1 MSTWPG
7 TASRICARTRFHTTA
22 TRIRKQTESGSL
34 GPWEDLAEVRDHQ
47 EHTSPATRWQTAHSR
62 RIATNKSSFHDSP
75 FGPPT
80 IVHSDYAHYHHSRS
94 TPQRFRPSV
103 MF

>member
-7 TASRICARTRFHTTA
+7 TASRICAWTRFHTTA

-47 EHTSPATRWQTAHSR
+47 EHTSPATWA
-62 RIATNKSSFHDSP
+62 NYKWSP
-75 FGPPT
+75 NRDKQIKLP
-80 IVHSDYAHYHHSRS
+80 R
-94 TPQRFRPSV
+94 
-103 MF
+103 